1 MVDGMMQKAEIFGAD
16 ERSVNRRLMSPYLG
30 DLAEWLCKAIS
41 RVVCTRRKALRF
53 SALPIFFCLL
63 PSFFCHAEELTD
75 PTRPPAPITA
85 PVPASGVEAAPAPA
99 GLQSIIISKNRRA
112 AIIDGETVELG
123 GKHGDAKLIEVNEG
137 GVVLRGAQG
146 RQVMTLFPG
155 VKMTP
160 VKVPVENK
168 EQKLKTTPQSSKS
181 QAQPGNKKAKQPATG
196 EKK

>member
-1 MVDGMMQKAEIFGAD
+1 MVDGMMQKAEIPGAD
-16 ERSVNRRLMSPYLG
+16 ERSVNQRLMSPYFG

-41 RVVCTRRKALRF
+41 RVVCMRRKVLRF

-63 PSFFCHAEELTD
+63 PSFFCHAEELAD
-75 PTRPPAPITA
+75 PTRPPALITA

-137 GVVLRGAQG
+137 SVILEGAQG
-146 RQVMTLFPG
+146 RQVMSLFPG

-160 VKVPVENK
+160 VIIPVENK
-168 EQKLKTTPQSSKS
+168 EPKLKTTPQSSKS
-181 QAQPGNKKAKQPATG
+181 RAQPGNKKAKQPVTG

>member
-1 MVDGMMQKAEIFGAD
+1 MIQRTEDGGQRTEALSR
-16 ERSVNRRLMSPYLG
+16 RSRALNKCAAQRYTN
-30 DLAEWLCKAIS
+30 LC
-41 RVVCTRRKALRF
+41 
-53 SALPIFFCLL
+53 LPSSVFCLL
-63 PSFFCHAEELTD
+63 MSVLCPLEAEELTD
-75 PTRPPAPITA
+75 PTRPPASITA

-123 GKHGDAKLIEVNEG
+123 GKHADAKLIEVNEG

-146 RQVMTLFPG
+146 RQVMSLFPG
-155 VKMTP
+155 VKMTTA
-160 VKVPVENK
+160 KVPVENK